1 MSAYPP
7 TAGPPLNQ
15 QQAAAQEARKAP
27 FQTSN
32 EIVVPKK
39 STIAEEVIEV
49 PFAKHSEGVFSDGD
63 SSPELDQRASR
74 GADMLEGETRRRS
87 KRLSNQG
94 RRTHEYEER
103 LESPISEKEDV
114 MQQPQQIR
122 RGLLSSDGHGQDHQ
136 QTNNLRKNSPSPTHG
151 SVEDGSQV
159 GGSVNPLELIRERK
173 MRTDLEA
180 KLAGME
186 RRLASMQREV
196 DGSTKREE
204 WERNRARELEDEI
217 RSHKEVRA
225 SSLSRRR
232 SWKSDACSI
241 ALEHISRK
249 HPFASKRPRVDKGV
263 LRPGKPSKRGPS

>member
-15 QQAAAQEARKAP
+15 QQTSSQDARKAP

-63 SSPELDQRASR
+63 TSPEIDQRVSR

-94 RRTHEYEER
+94 RRAHEYEER
-103 LESPISEKEDV
+103 LESPISDKDDI

-136 QTNNLRKNSPSPTHG
+136 QTANQRRNSPTPTREML
-151 SVEDGSQV
+151 EDSGQV
-159 GGSVNPLELIRERK
+159 GGSSNPHELIRERK
-173 MRTDLEA
+173 IRTDLEA
-180 KLAGME
+180 KIAGME

-217 RSHKEVRA
+217 RSHKEVRLPSFCLQG
-225 SSLSRRR
+225 SSLTLS
-232 SWKSDACSI
+232 
-241 ALEHISRK
+241 
-249 HPFASKRPRVDKGV
+249 
-263 LRPGKPSKRGPS
+263 